1 MGEWCSKARLLTRAA
16 LRLRRKL
23 LPRILEQ
30 QPAPQERAGES
41 AFYASPPTSATND
54 NNRSVSFKCLS
65 NFPALGFLIVSMLP
79 AIYVPKRAE
88 TFRVMFIGTQVDTM
102 SCKGAD
108 SVCCPLSCVFS
119 LLFYYA
125 RSSNTSLRGGA
136 MRGCASPCSIALSTV
151 PMSR

>member
-88 TFRVMFIGTQVDTM
+88 TFGNTGFLF
-102 SCKGAD
+102 SCIPTD
-108 SVCCPLSCVFS
+108 STAFQI
-119 LLFYYA
+119 A
-125 RSSNTSLRGGA
+125 IQTTDQKAGGSNPSRRTKSPRNRLISRTFA
-136 MRGCASPCSIALSTV
+136 FHKFCFLCAAFF
-151 PMSR
+151 